1 MQFVSG
7 QLIDATPQQSSD
19 EELLSFLDTAFSDLL
34 TVRTQG
40 EYVKISDVTDI
51 ILDIRQKL
59 KHRST
64 R

>member
-1 MQFVSG
+1 MSG

>member
-1 MQFVSG
+1 MSG
-7 QLIDATPQQSSD
+7 QLVDATPQQSSD

-34 TVRTQG
+34 TVRNQG

>member
-1 MQFVSG
+1 VSG